1 MVIGGAFLW
10 SIANLQIK
18 LLDGV
23 SGHTINAWVALFATP
38 QLLLASLLLERGQ
51 LAWAGDEAKVIR
63 LSEPVAVT
71 DTHETFGA
79 EIPETAEPVRL
90 AELVA
95 SHEDYAGKSVVVET
109 RVSQVCQTK
118 GCFFIAKDGATTVRV
133 SFKDYSFF
141 VPTDISGR
149 DVTLVGE
156 LRQVELT
163 EEQAAHFEEDMGSD
177 SADMAPGP
185 QFEIVATA
193 VRVPRT

>member
-1 MVIGGAFLW
+1 MDPAAYDKEQDAVCPTNVAR
-10 SIANLQIK
+10 SISAIPRW
-18 LLDGV
+18 V
-23 SGHTINAWVALFATP
+23 STV
-38 QLLLASLLLERGQ
+38 LLLLVGQ
-51 LAWAGDEAKVIR
+51 IAWAGDEPKVIR

-71 DTHETFGA
+71 DMHETFGG
-79 EIPETAEPVRL
+79 EIPETAEPVQL

-109 RVSQVCQTK
+109 RVSQVCHTK

-177 SADMAPGP
+177 NASMASGP

-193 VRVPRT
+193 VRVPKT